1 VKESLL
7 AEFKLTDDPE
17 RAKQLGVANPFYD
30 VEFDFT
36 LARANDGGR

>member
-1 VKESLL
+1 
-7 AEFKLTDDPE
+7 
-17 RAKQLGVANPFYD
+17 LGVANPFYD